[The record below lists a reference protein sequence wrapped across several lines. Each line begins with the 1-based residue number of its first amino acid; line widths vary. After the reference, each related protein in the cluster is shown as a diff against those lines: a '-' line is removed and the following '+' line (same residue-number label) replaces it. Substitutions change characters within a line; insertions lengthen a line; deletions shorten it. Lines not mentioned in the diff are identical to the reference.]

1 MFRFDENCVAT
12 ANGPTTCVDA
22 IRGPKAPLGELQAK
36 LRAMLKES
44 ADMATHAVIE
54 LGGEEAVES
63 GAAEAKEEPKS
74 VVGEVEEALRLA
86 LMIRNRLNDLL
97 VILG

>member
-1 MFRFDENCVAT
+1 MFRFDENCT
-12 ANGPTTCVDA
+12 ANGPTTCEEEA
-22 IRGPKAPLGELQAK
+22 RGPKAPLSEMQAK
-36 LRAMLKES
+36 LRCVLDES

-54 LGGEEAVES
+54 LGGEEAVRS

-97 VILG
+97 AILG